1 MTNYHSMNYA
11 GGVFSHAPK
20 IPREMI
26 ASGRG
31 VPPTTGS
38 YGHAAPVLIT
48 INDAHGN
55 LTGINVT
62 SNNIFKS
69 ADVQKNGYFSPQ
81 VDDGTSRGNYQFSTF
96 DAWKDACEKPQTRE
110 EVRIPKITSRSGMI
124 ESFAP
129 RKLDAG
135 KGSTKLELYV
145 HDFYVSNWPNN
156 GIGKDIHSIE
166 NLRQHLASYL
176 GTEDGKELPA
186 TLKEI
191 GGKPADIG
199 YLGVGNLPKSA
210 IYGVTRAKD
219 GKILLTAA
227 PDAFEKISSDANHLG
242 IRLYDLMDKAFA
254 EEIIHTWFRDF
265 DKYGDSVAI
274 ETAAKE
280 GVLKHYIR
288 LAKKAGD
295 SPKNLDLKRRREKQ
309 IEATEQDIATTP
321 QRYRKSGLESLV
333 AFWGE
338 EAASLGVDKAEYI
351 SSKLATEAYS
361 DGEKT
366 TKSKNAKYEST
377 PSRTYERST
386 SKNYKIARNR
396 EKEGTG
402 QAKETRQAEK
412 AAEEKSEMP
421 SEEAVAEAA

>member
-1 MTNYHSMNYA
+1 MNYA
-11 GGVFSHAPK
+11 GGVLSHAPK
-20 IPREMI
+20 VPREMI
-26 ASGRG
+26 VSGRG

-38 YGHAAPVLIT
+38 YGHAAPVLLT
-48 INDAHGN
+48 VKDAHGN
-55 LTGINVT
+55 LTGINIT

-69 ADVQKNGYFSPQ
+69 ADIQRNGYFSPQ
-81 VDDGTSRGNYQFSTF
+81 VDDGVSRGNYQFSTF
-96 DAWKDACEKPQTRE
+96 DVWKDACEKPQTRE
-110 EVRIPKITSRSGMI
+110 DVRIPEITSHSGII

-145 HDFYVSNWPNN
+145 HDFYAANWPNN
-156 GIGKDIHSIE
+156 EIGKGIHDIE

-176 GTEDGKELPA
+176 GTEDGKELPT
-186 TLKEI
+186 TLRES

-199 YLGVGNLPKSA
+199 NLGVGFLSKGA
-210 IYGVTRAKD
+210 IYGVTRTKD

-227 PDAFEKISSDANHLG
+227 PDAFEKISSDAKHLG

-254 EEIIHTWFRDF
+254 EEISHIWFRDF

-280 GVLKHYIR
+280 NVLRHYIR
-288 LAKKAGD
+288 LKKNAEGN
-295 SPKNLDLKRRREKQ
+295 PKKLDLKRRREKQ
-309 IEATEQDIATTP
+309 IEATEHDIATTP

-333 AFWGE
+333 AAWEE
-338 EAASLGVDKAEYI
+338 EAAHLGVDKAEYI
-351 SSKLATEAYS
+351 SNKLATEAYA
-361 DGEKT
+361 DGQKT
-366 TKSKNAKYEST
+366 TKSENAKYESAS
-377 PSRTYERST
+377 SRTYEIST
-386 SKNYKIARNR
+386 SNKYKSLRNA

-412 AAEEKSEMP
+412 AAEEK
-421 SEEAVAEAA
+421 AEAPQEDAVSEAA